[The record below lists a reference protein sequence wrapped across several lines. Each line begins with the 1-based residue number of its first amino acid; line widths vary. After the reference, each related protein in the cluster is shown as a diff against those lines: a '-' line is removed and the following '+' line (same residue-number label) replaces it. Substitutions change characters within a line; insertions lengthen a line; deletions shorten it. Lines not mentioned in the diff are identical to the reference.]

1 MQASAG
7 APPHDQRSF
16 SRFSE
21 PPPEGFLSCY
31 RTVLGVC
38 TACRWGLRL
47 ADHHEA
53 FLLRAHPEFKS
64 MCVIRRVIGVTQDV
78 PEETREIILPL

>member
-1 MQASAG
+1 
-7 APPHDQRSF
+7 
-16 SRFSE
+16 
-21 PPPEGFLSCY
+21 
-31 RTVLGVC
+31 
-38 TACRWGLRL
+38 L